1 MTPLALI
8 LQMPAS
14 GSDGGQILFVWFG
27 CVLFAAALMV
37 YIFRPVPV
45 VTTEEKTRL
54 MYLYERKEQVY
65 ENLRDLNFE
74 YKAGKLSDDDFNSM
88 RESMEQDAAAVLAEI
103 DQLERL
109 AARGYAYPRNDSAD
123 KGARA

>member
-1 MTPLALI
+1 MTPFVLL
-8 LQMPAS
+8 LQMSS
-14 GSDGGQILFVWFG
+14 GPDGSQTSFVWFG
-27 CVLFAAALMV
+27 CGLFAIALMI
-37 YIFRPVPV
+37 YIFRPVPI

-74 YKAGKLSDDDFNSM
+74 HKAGKLGDADFNST
-88 RESMEQDAAAVLAEI
+88 RESIEQEAAGVLAEI
-103 DQLERL
+103 DQIERA
-109 AARGYAYPRNDSAD
+109 AARTYAYPRNASGD

>member
-1 MTPLALI
+1 MTPLALF

-14 GSDGGQILFVWFG
+14 GPDGGQIVFVWFG
-27 CVLFAAALMV
+27 CTVFAVALMV
-37 YIFRPVPV
+37 YVFRPVPV

-74 YKAGKLSDDDFNSM
+74 YKAGKLSDEDFNSM
-88 RESMEQDAAAVLAEI
+88 RESMEQEAAGVLAEI
-103 DQLERL
+103 DQLERA
-109 AARGYAYPRNDSAD
+109 AARGYAYPKNQSAD